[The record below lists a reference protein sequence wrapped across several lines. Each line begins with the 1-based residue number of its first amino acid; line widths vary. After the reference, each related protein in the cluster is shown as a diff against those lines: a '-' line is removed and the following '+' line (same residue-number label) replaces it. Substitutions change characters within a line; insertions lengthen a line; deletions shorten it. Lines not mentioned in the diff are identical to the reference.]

1 MAQINIRVDETVKR
15 NAENACAAIGMSM
28 TTAINIF
35 LVKLGNEMRI
45 PFEVS
50 ADPFYSPENMAR
62 LKKSI
67 SQIESGRAIVHELI
81 DVDVI

>member
-45 PFEVS
+45 PFEVF

-67 SQIESGRAIVHELI
+67 SQIESGRGIVHELI